1 MHDKAPR
8 PSPTSGAPAGAGGE
22 ALALP
27 WGACRQPAGPAL
39 PDGPDRRVQQ
49 GALVARAPLSRGSL
63 ASSAA
68 AGTEDHRAEPSP
80 SRSGCAGPPASRP
93 SASRSRPGRR
103 GGTCVDLR
111 LRQLSPASLQPHT
124 WWTRGDERVGS
135 EPRRERQGCEDAPQQ
150 SALTGDTGEPLG
162 GAVARCPGLGRS
174 LSGLPEP
181 RSAPCGR
188 VGTLRVPGAPPGVV
202 ARVAASG
209 RGLGLAVLGPGPP
222 PRDRLG
228 STVLLWDVCGH
239 RLPSPD
245 LAGATGS
252 S

>member
-27 WGACRQPAGPAL
+27 WEACRQPAGPAL

-93 SASRSRPGRR
+93 SASRSRPGQR

-162 GAVARCPGLGRS
+162 GAVAHCPGVWGGAS
-174 LSGLPEP
+174 AACLSPALPVWAGGDPQGP
-181 RSAPCGR
+181 RSPSWGC
-188 VGTLRVPGAPPGVV
+188 
-202 ARVAASG
+202 S
-209 RGLGLAVLGPGPP
+209 
-222 PRDRLG
+222 
-228 STVLLWDVCGH
+228 VCGCLGK
-239 RLPSPD
+239 RTGTRCAGTRPASP
-245 LAGATGS
+245 
-252 S
+252 